1 MVDLAS
7 TLAEHNEL
15 ARIYE
20 VLELYP
26 EMVGE
31 VKAVVQLRD
40 AAQEQLSMDERNRL
54 SVVYKHTTGRLR
66 TAWRATSEILP
77 STRNFTIAGLVRRV
91 RTQLKDE
98 ILSQCQEVIQL
109 LANQNVTRDEDGVFL
124 LKMRGDYHR
133 YQAEVD
139 GEKAEHQLQAAKAY
153 TEASTLAKEALTP
166 VNSVRLGL
174 SLNHSVFLFE
184 IVGDRTAAC
193 LLAREALEQALG
205 ALGDADV
212 EGQPEVTLILQLLR
226 DNLTI
231 WRTEDPIDE

>member
-1 MVDLAS
+1 MTDSAS
-7 TLAEHNEL
+7 ALTEHNEL

-20 VLELYP
+20 VLELYS
-26 EMVGE
+26 EMVKE

-40 AAQEQLSMDERNRL
+40 AAKEQLSMDERNRL
-54 SVVYKHTTGRLR
+54 SVAYKHNTGRLR
-66 TAWRATSEILP
+66 TAWRATPEIL
-77 STRNFTIAGLVRRV
+77 SNARNFTIAGLVRRV

-98 ILSQCQEVIQL
+98 ILSHCQEVIQL
-109 LANQNVTRDEDGVFL
+109 LEKQTVTRDEDGVFL

-139 GEKAEHQLQAAKAY
+139 GEKMEHQMQAAKAY
-153 TEASTLAKEALTP
+153 TEASKLAKDVLTP
-166 VNSVRLGL
+166 ANSVRLGL

-193 LLAREALEQALG
+193 LLAREALEQALR
-205 ALGDADV
+205 ALDDADV
-212 EGQPEVTLILQLLR
+212 ECQSEVTVILQLLR

-231 WRTEDPIDE
+231 WTAEDSTNE

>member
-1 MVDLAS
+1 MVDSAS
-7 TLAEHNEL
+7 ALSKHNEL
-15 ARIYE
+15 ARVYE
-20 VLELYP
+20 VLELYS

-31 VKAVVQLRD
+31 VKAVVQLRE
-40 AAQEQLSMDERNRL
+40 AAQEQLSTDERNRL
-54 SVVYKHTTGRLR
+54 SVAYKHTTSRLR
-66 TAWRATSEILP
+66 TAWRAAAEILP
-77 STRNFTIAGLVRRV
+77 SARNFTIVGLVRQV

-98 ILSQCQEVIQL
+98 ILDRCQEVIQL
-109 LANQNVTRDEDGVFL
+109 LENQTVTRDEDGVFL

-139 GEKAEHQLQAAKAY
+139 GEKTEHQLQAAKAY
-153 TEASTLAKEALTP
+153 AEASTLAKEVLTP

-193 LLAREALEQALG
+193 LLARETLDQALRTI
-205 ALGDADV
+205 GDADA
-212 EGQPEVTLILQLLR
+212 ECQSEITLILQLLR

-231 WRTEDPIDE
+231 WRTEDSTDE